1 MVSCNIGVFGIEVRR
16 EILGNYG
23 MINMGHLMG
32 MTERLDVSDGISRIS
47 QNNYVGCRY
56 AVLIVVNYRPEKPLC
71 GL

>member
-16 EILGNYG
+16 DILGNHG

-47 QNNYVGCRY
+47 QNNYVGYRY
-56 AVLIVVNYRPEKPLC
+56 AVLIVVNYLPEKPLC